1 MPTNHWTKLES
12 PWIPKIRQ
20 NFQPQL
26 RSYPRKQR
34 PSQVSPLCIY
44 FTIIFWANIW
54 NNQKLTSENFPKK
67 YPSEMHLFRSSKIP
81 APSESTACDPKT
93 GERPSTCC
101 QAYTSWRGGAEPS
114 VHPPSSSNLRG
125 WNCWNPWRNHTKN
138 PSCFLP
144 KIKSK
149 VNKTSFTKFPT
160 YTSYEIISTAEQ
172 KSNFHKLLAKNCRT
186 ELFRNVLFLNPHH
199 NPTTPAPG
207 TWNWKD
213 HGDFDGKGC
222 QPWIQQQGWRYRK
235 NGWFINGIKPPYFF
249 IDDFF
254 WGYCTPIFEK
264 HPYIPK
270 MFFFFLVFLFFFFE
284 KTIFFWS
291 PCHKREFEN
300 RSWFSKGFLIVSD
313 GFCSKQKHFPIW
325 NQTHWKINMESEN
338 QTNEKEDHLPST
350 FMALGSSP

>member
-81 APSESTACDPKT
+81 APSVSTACDPKT

-138 PSCFLP
+138 PSCF
-144 KIKSK
+144 
-149 VNKTSFTKFPT
+149 FPT
-160 YTSYEIISTAEQ
+160 KNPKST
-172 KSNFHKLLAKNCRT
+172 KLHSLNFQLIHHIKLLA
-186 ELFRNVLFLNPHH
+186 
-199 NPTTPAPG
+199 
-207 TWNWKD
+207 
-213 HGDFDGKGC
+213 
-222 QPWIQQQGWRYRK
+222 QP
-235 NGWFINGIKPPYFF
+235 
-249 IDDFF
+249 
-254 WGYCTPIFEK
+254 
-264 HPYIPK
+264 
-270 MFFFFLVFLFFFFE
+270 
-284 KTIFFWS
+284 
-291 PCHKREFEN
+291 
-300 RSWFSKGFLIVSD
+300 
-313 GFCSKQKHFPIW
+313 
-325 NQTHWKINMESEN
+325 
-338 QTNEKEDHLPST
+338 
-350 FMALGSSP
+350 